1 MRSTS
6 NLPPLGAE
14 SVSSKPVPS
23 KKSILESKVRWEEQ
37 RLEQEQ
43 FRKMMAEKLK
53 RDQTL
58 RSNDVLGK
66 PHKKIIRRRIH
77 K

>member
-1 MRSTS
+1 MT
-6 NLPPLGAE
+6 
-14 SVSSKPVPS
+14 SKPIPS

-43 FRKMMAEKLK
+43 FRKMMAEKLE
-53 RDQTL
+53 RDHTI

-66 PHKKIIRRRIH
+66 PHKKVIRRRIH